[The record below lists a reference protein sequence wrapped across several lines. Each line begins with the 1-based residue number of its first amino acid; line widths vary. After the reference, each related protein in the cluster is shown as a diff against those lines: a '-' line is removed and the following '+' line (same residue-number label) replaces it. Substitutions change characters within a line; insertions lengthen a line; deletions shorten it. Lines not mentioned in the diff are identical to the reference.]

1 MTDRTIK
8 SKSPWFRLFTL
19 SKDKPLD
26 DLALAQI
33 ETREQIDKL
42 HKAGKGMKRRVLR

>member
-19 SKDKPLD
+19 AKTKPLD
-26 DLALAQI
+26 DLAKAQA
-33 ETREQIDKL
+33 ETAEQIRNL
-42 HKAGKGMKRRVLR
+42 HKQGKSIKRRILK